1 MRHSF
6 VQARAAAV
14 AAVLALVAPTVALA
28 QGATTT
34 GTVRGVVTGPAGRL
48 MADVTVIA
56 TNQETGVRRA
66 TISRSGGEYRISFLD
81 PGVYTIKAQIIG
93 YRPVQTPNVRISL
106 GALEKLD
113 FELTETATQLSTV
126 KVTAEIAPLMET
138 AKTGSNT
145 RISADQISE
154 IPLNGRNY
162 RDLVKLTPG
171 MSDVGS
177 SGSGGG
183 QSIGG
188 GRPGSSNIMMDGTNN
203 NESFFGGD
211 ARGGDRAPFS
221 YSVETV
227 KEIQVITNAVDVEL
241 GSFTG
246 GAVNAVTKSGTN
258 KWSGSTWMYGR
269 ADKMFGAN
277 TTGVDFLGRD
287 ATNFE
292 RQQYGVQ
299 ISGPIIKDK
308 FHFLLNFERQTG
320 YDPRLVFVGTNAD
333 ASVRASGINQDT
345 LTNFFNIAQ
354 SKYGLTLRPEA
365 GNFAANTDESAI
377 FARFDWQLN
386 DIHHATMRV
395 NRSETNLS
403 NDRLFISPTST
414 ELRSNAG
421 DNTDKSTSA
430 VFALTSVF
438 RNASNEMRL
447 QYAEV
452 RKPRPSYNTAQFS
465 NPISQVRIN
474 NINSVLSDGSSI
486 LTSLFFGSDPVLH
499 ANLLSTNLVE
509 FVDNLRFTLG
519 SHNVKFGMN
528 FTATD
533 VYNKFRNNE
542 LGSWTFNSMSD
553 FENQIPTSYSRSVP
567 YPGRASI
574 VDAQFRYFEYALY
587 AQDEWQINPKLFVTY
602 GLRMDGVKAP
612 DRPVNNPT
620 LTALF
625 PYLNVANLPTAAGNV
640 SPRIGLTWDPSG
652 NGSQLVR
659 FSTAFIYG
667 RNPYVTL
674 SNAFVNNGIS
684 QSAISCTGAAIPSP
698 DFAIFGANPGAI
710 PGACVGSSAAP
721 AAATINV
728 FEKDYQQ
735 AYTWKT
741 NVAYDRELAPGW
753 RVSVEGVVGA
763 VRNNFLVQDD
773 NLNPVPFFTEL
784 GGIPVFVDPNTITTT
799 NGAVNSNNSR
809 RTTQFGRVLVHRS
822 IGSTL
827 IRQGW
832 IELRGRGSWGALY
845 AQFTLD
851 NSADNGSLS
860 CCITNSMFN
869 AARYAGNPNNYEDQ
883 WASPDFQ
890 RQHTLV
896 VSPTFYLPLGIRA
909 SGVFTARS
917 GIPWTPQFA
926 FDIQGTGSAN
936 TRSYIPTEGEIF
948 FGGSTPGFTAPLP
961 MGTNSTGAGS
971 ADQRNQLDQIIN
983 NTPCV
988 SGVRGR
994 IALRNSCRNP
1004 DLVTLDARLSKS
1016 FTYRGQTLELTF
1028 DWFNLGNAINTA
1040 WGRFVTVS
1048 GNNQQLLI
1056 PRGFDPASKR
1066 FTYQVN
1072 PTFGQAT
1079 PLDIG
1084 QTLQQQIQ
1092 LGLKYSF

>member
-1 MRHSF
+1 MRLSF
-6 VQARAAAV
+6 VRVRTAAA
-14 AAVLALVAPTVALA
+14 AAVLALVVPALALA

-34 GTVRGVVTGPAGRL
+34 GTVRGIVTGPARKL

-66 TISRSGGEYRISFLD
+66 TISRSGGEYRIGFLD
-81 PGVYTIKAQIIG
+81 PGLYTIKAQIIG
-93 YRPVQTPNVRISL
+93 YRAVQTPNVRIGL
-106 GALEKLD
+106 GSLEKLD
-113 FELTETATQLSTV
+113 FELTEAATQLSTV

-138 AKTGSNT
+138 SKTGSNT
-145 RISADQISE
+145 RINAEQISE

-171 MSDVGS
+171 MSDVGNA
-177 SGSGGG
+177 GSGGG

-188 GRPGSSNIMMDGTNN
+188 GRPGSSNILMDGTNN
-203 NESFFGGD
+203 NEGFFGGD

-221 YSVETV
+221 YSVETI

-258 KWSGSTWMYGR
+258 KWSGSAWMYGR
-269 ADKMFGAN
+269 ADQMFGAK

-287 ATNFE
+287 PTNYE
-292 RQQYGVQ
+292 RRQYGVQ

-308 FHFLLNFERQTG
+308 FHFLLNFERQNG
-320 YDPRLVFVGTNAD
+320 YDPRIVFTGTNLD
-333 ASVRASGINQDT
+333 ASVRATGINQDT
-345 LTNFFNIAQ
+345 LNNFFNIAQ
-354 SKYGLTLRPEA
+354 SKYGLNLRPEA
-365 GNFAANTDESAI
+365 GTFASNIDESAI

-386 DIHHATMRV
+386 EIHHATVRV
-395 NRSETNLS
+395 NRSETNLTK
-403 NDRLFISPTST
+403 DRLFISPSST
-414 ELRSNAG
+414 ELLSNSG
-421 DNTDKSTSA
+421 DNQDRSTSA

-438 RNASNEMRL
+438 KNASNELRL

-465 NPISQVRIN
+465 TPISQVRIN
-474 NINSVLSDGSSI
+474 NVNSVLSDGSSV
-486 LTSLFFGSDPVLH
+486 LTSVFFGSDPVLH
-499 ANLLSTNLVE
+499 ANILNTNLVE
-509 FVDNLRFTLG
+509 LVDNFRFTIG
-519 SHNVKFGMN
+519 THNVKLGGN
-528 FTATD
+528 FTATE

-553 FENQIPTSYSRSVP
+553 FENAIPTSFTKAVP
-567 YPGRASI
+567 YPGTASI

-587 AQDEWQINPKLFVTY
+587 AQDEWQINPQLFVTY
-602 GLRMDGVKAP
+602 GVRMDGVKAP
-612 DRPVNNPT
+612 DRPQANPT
-620 LTALF
+620 LTQLF
-625 PYLNVANLPTAAGNV
+625 PYLSTTNLPVGTSV
-640 SPRIGLTWDPSG
+640 SPRIGLTWDPDA
-652 NGSQLVR
+652 NGRQLVR
-659 FSTAFIYG
+659 FSTAYIYG

-674 SNAFVNNGIS
+674 SNAFVGNGIS
-684 QSAISCTGAAIPSP
+684 QSAISCTGAAVPSP
-698 DFAIFGANPGAI
+698 DFAGFGAGGSI
-710 PGACVGSSAAP
+710 PNACVGSGAAP
-721 AAATINV
+721 PAASIAA
-728 FEKDYQQ
+728 FERDYKQ
-735 AYTWKT
+735 AHTWKT
-741 NVAYDRELAPGW
+741 NLAYDRELAPGW
-753 RVSVEGVVGA
+753 RASVEGVFGV
-763 VRNNFLVQDD
+763 VRDNFLVQDD

-799 NGAVNSNNSR
+799 SGQVNQNNSR

-822 IGSTL
+822 LGSTL

-832 IELRGRGSWGALY
+832 LEVRGRGAWGALY
-845 AQFTLD
+845 AQYTLD

-869 AARYAGNPNNYEDQ
+869 AGRYAANPNNYDDQ

-890 RQHTLV
+890 RQHTFVL
-896 VSPTFYLPLGIRA
+896 SPTFYLPLGIRA

-936 TRSYIPTEGEIF
+936 TRQYVPTEGEIF
-948 FGGSTPGFTAPLP
+948 FGGSTPGFTGALP
-961 MGTNSTGAGS
+961 MGTNSAGAG
-971 ADQRNQLDQIIN
+971 ATEQRALLDQVIN

-994 IALRNSCRNP
+994 VVLRNSCRNP
-1004 DLVTLDARLSKS
+1004 DLVTLDARLSKTFS
-1016 FTYRGQTLELTF
+1016 YRGQSIEITF
-1028 DWFNLGNAINTA
+1028 DWFNLGNAINSN

-1048 GNNQQLLI
+1048 GNDQQLLI
-1056 PRGFDPASKR
+1056 PRGFDPATKR

-1072 PTFGQAT
+1072 PTFGRAT

-1084 QTLQQQIQ
+1084 VSLQQQIQ
-1092 LGLKYSF
+1092 LGFKYSF

>member
-1 MRHSF
+1 MRHLI
-6 VQARAAAV
+6 VRAGSSALAAL
-14 AAVLALVAPTVALA
+14 LALALPALVLA

-34 GTVRGVVTGPAGRL
+34 GTVRGTVRGPAGKP

-66 TISRSGGEYRISFLD
+66 TLSRAGGEYRLGFLD
-81 PGVYTIKAQIIG
+81 PGVYTIKAQVIG
-93 YRPVQTPNVRISL
+93 YRSVQTPNVKISL

-113 FELTETATQLSTV
+113 FELTEAATQLSTV
-126 KVTAEIAPLMET
+126 KVTAEIAPLIET

-145 RISADQISE
+145 RIGAEQLSE

-171 MSDVGS
+171 MSDVGNA
-177 SGSGGG
+177 GSGGG

-188 GRPGSSNIMMDGTNN
+188 GRPGSSNILMDGTNN

-258 KWSGSTWMYGR
+258 KWSGSAWMYGR
-269 ADKMFGAN
+269 ADQMFGAK
-277 TTGVDFLGRD
+277 TTGIDFLGRD
-287 ATNFE
+287 PTNFE
-292 RQQYGVQ
+292 RRQYGVQ
-299 ISGPIIKDK
+299 VSGPIIKDK

-320 YDPRLVFVGTNAD
+320 YDPRLVLVGTNAD

-345 LTNFFNIAQ
+345 LNNFFSIAQ
-354 SKYGLTLRPEA
+354 SKYGLNLRGEV
-365 GNFAANTDESAI
+365 GSFAANTDESAI

-386 DIHHATMRV
+386 DVHHATLRV

-403 NDRLFISPTST
+403 KDRLFISPTST
-414 ELRSNAG
+414 ELLSNSG
-421 DNTDKSTSA
+421 DNTDKSTSM

-438 RNASNEMRL
+438 KNASNEFRT

-452 RKPRPSYNTAQFS
+452 RKPRPTYPTAQFG
-465 NPISQVRIN
+465 NAISQVRVN
-474 NINSVLSDGSSI
+474 NVNSVLSDGSSI
-486 LTSLFFGSDPVLH
+486 LTSLIFGSDPVLH
-499 ANLLSTNLVE
+499 ANLLNTNLVE
-509 FVDNLRFTLG
+509 IVDNFRFTLG
-519 SHNVKFGMN
+519 THNVKVGGN

-542 LGSWTFNSMSD
+542 LGSWTFNSMAD
-553 FENQIPTSYSRSVP
+553 FENGIGATYTRSIP
-567 YPGRASI
+567 YPGTAAI

-587 AQDEWQINPKLFVTY
+587 AQDEWQINPKLFMTY
-602 GLRMDGVKAP
+602 GIRMDGVKAP
-612 DRPVNNPT
+612 DRPQNNPT

-625 PYLNVANLPTAAGNV
+625 PYLNVSNLPTAAANF
-640 SPRIGLTWDPSG
+640 SPRVGITWDPDG
-652 NGSQLVR
+652 DGRQLVR

-684 QSAISCTGAAIPSP
+684 QSAISCSGATVPAPDFGAYGLNPSSIPS
-698 DFAIFGANPGAI
+698 
-710 PGACVGSSAAP
+710 ACVGSGAAP

-728 FEKDYQQ
+728 FEKDYKQ
-735 AYTWKT
+735 AYTWK
-741 NVAYDRELAPGW
+741 NNLAYDRELAPGW
-753 RVSVEGVVGA
+753 RASIEAVVGV

-784 GGIPVFVDPNTITTT
+784 GGLPIFVDPNTITTT
-799 NGAVNSNNSR
+799 NGAVNQVNSR
-809 RTTQFGRVLVHRS
+809 RTTQFGRVLVQRS
-822 IGSTL
+822 LGSTL

-832 IELRGRGSWGALY
+832 IELRGRGSWGSLY
-845 AQFTLD
+845 AQYTLD

-860 CCITNSMFN
+860 CCITNSMFQ
-869 AARYAGNPNNYEDQ
+869 AGRWASNPNNYDDQ
-883 WASPDFQ
+883 WAAPDFQ

-896 VSPTFYLPLGIRA
+896 ISPTFFLPLGIRA

-917 GIPWTPQFA
+917 GIPWTPQFN
-926 FDIQGTGSAN
+926 FDIQGVGSAN
-936 TRSYIPTEGEIF
+936 TRQYIPTEGEIF
-948 FGGSTPGFTAPLP
+948 FGGSTPGFVGPLP
-961 MGTNSTGAGS
+961 MGTNSTGANG
-971 ADQRNQLDQIIN
+971 AAQRALLDQIISS
-983 NTPCV
+983 TPCV
-988 SGVRGR
+988 NGVRGR
-994 IALRNSCRNP
+994 VALRNSCRNP
-1004 DLVTLDARLSKS
+1004 DLVTLDARLSRT
-1016 FTYRGQTLELTF
+1016 FTYRGQSIELTF
-1028 DWFNLGNAINTA
+1028 DWFNLGNAINSQ

-1048 GNNQQLLI
+1048 GANQALLI

-1084 QTLQQQIQ
+1084 VTLQQQIQ
-1092 LGLKYSF
+1092 LGLKYTF